1 MSFWTKPIGQ
11 TLAERKGKPYY
22 KPMFFGTTKLGYIE
36 LKSDGRITYQARLDN
51 RTDKTKFD
59 AADITAVSIETAED
73 YVARVSGGR
82 VAGGAIVG
90 GILLGPLG
98 LALGAGGGALARKTH
113 GGTEYLIIEL
123 RDGRTVTVEV
133 ARKHAIKAREL
144 RDAIAPRK
152 RP

>member
-98 LALGAGGGALARKTH
+98 LALGAGGGAL
-113 GGTEYLIIEL
+113 EI
-123 RDGRTVTVEV
+123 GRASCRERGWGRVGAGPVRGEERAGV
-133 ARKHAIKAREL
+133 AR
-144 RDAIAPRK
+144 
-152 RP
+152 

>member
-82 VAGGAIVG
+82 VARSEERRV
-90 GILLGPLG
+90 
-98 LALGAGGGALARKTH
+98 
-113 GGTEYLIIEL
+113 GTEVGAEC
-123 RDGRTVTVEV
+123 VV
-133 ARKHAIKAREL
+133 AHGQESGSQTAG
-144 RDAIAPRK
+144 
-152 RP
+152 

>member
-82 VAGGAIVG
+82 DRKSTRLNSSHVAISYAVFCLKKNTRSTAILGWGA
-90 GILLGPLG
+90 
-98 LALGAGGGALARKTH
+98 TQSSC
-113 GGTEYLIIEL
+113 
-123 RDGRTVTVEV
+123 
-133 ARKHAIKAREL
+133 
-144 RDAIAPRK
+144 APRQ
-152 RP
+152 RHGARCNSWSQ